1 MPVGEHV
8 KALFA
13 LPEELREEFL
23 QDCVRKNRVT
33 MQALCGLA
41 VVVELFN
48 CCRVLVFSR
57 VGLSTLNN
65 RIYLTFYV
73 VLLALAVVVLVLHR
87 ALWRRPV
94 GLNRVHLAAAAGM
107 LLWNA
112 LLNTYDVTTGQAGGV
127 TVLATALLGLSV
139 LVQARPRYMLPA
151 IALAYGLFLAAGRG
165 HLHTGSV
172 LNLTVA
178 AVMSGMVSVA
188 HFRFVTLG
196 LTQKQQIRRI
206 NEELRQEQEKLRLS
220 LEQHR
225 ILMDQTSDI
234 LFRWELEGDRVEFSH
249 NWGELF
255 GYPLVVEQFQRWMED
270 SRDVNS
276 PLAGQIARWM
286 EEYRRGK
293 RAGEH
298 EISLQMVSGEVRW
311 YQLRVSMQQD
321 LAGRPVQ
328 GIGVLRDISK
338 QRSEIQ
344 RLQSRLQRDN
354 LTGILNKQALEAY
367 ARQQL
372 SRLGPDGA
380 ITMLMMDLDQ
390 FKAINDTYGHP
401 CGDYVLME
409 MANGMREVF
418 RDSDGLGRMGGDE
431 FAAVLPGLRD
441 RALIQSKAEQLRA
454 HIRQIQWRGQRLN
467 VGCSIGGVVLYG
479 PARED
484 FETLYYRVD
493 EALYQ
498 AKSGGR
504 DRLHLL

>member
-1 MPVGEHV
+1 MGERI
-8 KALFA
+8 KGLFT

-23 QDCVRKNRVT
+23 QDSVRKNRVT
-33 MQALCGLA
+33 MVVLCGMMA
-41 VVVELFN
+41 AVELFN
-48 CCRVLVFSR
+48 GCRVLFFSPS
-57 VGLSTLNN
+57 GLSSVNN
-65 RIYLTFYV
+65 RIYLGLYSALLVLALV
-73 VLLALAVVVLVLHR
+73 VLALHR
-87 ALWRRPV
+87 VLWTHPD
-94 GLNRVHLAAAAGM
+94 GLNRLHLAATGGM
-107 LLWNA
+107 LAWNV
-112 LLNTYDVTTGQAGGV
+112 LLNTYDVTVGNGVQA
-127 TVLATALLGLSV
+127 TVLVTALLGLSV
-139 LVQARPRYMLPA
+139 LIQAKPRYMLPA
-151 IALAYGLFLAAGRG
+151 ILLSYGAFLAASWR
-165 HLHTGSV
+165 HLSEGTV

-178 AVMSGMVSVA
+178 AAVSGMVAVA
-188 HFRFVTLG
+188 HFRYVTLH
-196 LTQKQQIRRI
+196 LEQKAQIRRI
-206 NEELRQEQEKLRLS
+206 NEQLEQEKEKLRLS

-225 ILMDQTSDI
+225 VLMDQSSDI
-234 LFRWELEGDRVEFSH
+234 LFRWELENDRVEFSH

-255 GYPLVVEQFQRWMED
+255 GYPLEIEPFQAWMEQSQD
-270 SRDVNS
+270 ANS
-276 PLAGQIARWM
+276 PLSGQIREWM
-286 EEYRRGK
+286 GEYRQGK

-298 EISLQMVSGEVRW
+298 EISLRMISGEVRW

-321 LAGRPVQ
+321 LSGRQVQ